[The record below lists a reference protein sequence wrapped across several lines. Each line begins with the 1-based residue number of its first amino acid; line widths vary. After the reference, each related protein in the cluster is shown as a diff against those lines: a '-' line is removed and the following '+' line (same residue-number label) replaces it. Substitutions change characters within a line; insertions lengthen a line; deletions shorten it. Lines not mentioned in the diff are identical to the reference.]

1 MIRKPLNNS
10 LLVVLLQCLRR
21 RSAAQQRRFLMMN
34 LADLDPLPL
43 GPGWFDSSWEL
54 ENGLEVC
61 EAQSPG
67 IEFRPWIES
76 TPHEPTFAA
85 ARSVAASGD
94 RLIEFALA
102 DQDVWHLPAG
112 RGTRQRRSSGIALAL
127 V

>member
-10 LLVVLLQCLRR
+10 LLVVLMQRLRR

-61 EAQSPG
+61 EAQTPG

-76 TPHEPTFAA
+76 TQRELNWAA
-85 ARSVAASGD
+85 VRSAAASGD
-94 RLIEFALA
+94 NLIEFDPA
-102 DQDVWHLPAG
+102 DHDVWHLPAE
-112 RGTRQRRSSGIALAL
+112 RAKPQQRSSGIELAL

>member
-1 MIRKPLNNS
+1 MTRKPLTSS
-10 LLVVLLQCLRR
+10 LLLVLLHRLRWR
-21 RSAAQQRRFLMMN
+21 GAAAQRRFLMMN

-61 EAQSPG
+61 EAQNPE

-76 TPHEPTFAA
+76 AYREPPLVAVRDAA
-85 ARSVAASGD
+85 ANGTNV
-94 RLIEFALA
+94 IEFDLA
-102 DQDVWHLPAG
+102 DQGVWELPSA
-112 RGTRQRRSSGIALAL
+112 RGTPQPRSTGFELAL